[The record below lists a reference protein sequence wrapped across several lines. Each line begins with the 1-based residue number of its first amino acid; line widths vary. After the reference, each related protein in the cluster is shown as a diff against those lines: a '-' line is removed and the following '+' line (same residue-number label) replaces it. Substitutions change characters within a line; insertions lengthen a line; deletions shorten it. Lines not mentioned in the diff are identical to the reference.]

1 MEMSSILEYE
11 KIYTEV
17 KEEFKEIIRDDP
29 VLRKQL
35 FNPGELDNSRKAL
48 SSNYLKPL
56 SHTKGAKPEAIT
68 VEFVRK
74 LFNRIG
80 VSNDLIIPE
89 IRLKIINGFKGKSV
103 NRYPDLAIVNN
114 SFKIDNRK
122 SLLFE
127 IEALNKDLTKPNDDE
142 GIEQA
147 FEWFHKSIGLY
158 REYNAIITNFNEW
171 YIIKFDDKG
180 DHVISSKKPYEILEI
195 IRDIAIGQERPYL
208 EDEQGEAISKQF
220 YAEFSKRLRM
230 AIDPKNEKIKILGS
244 YGRPLLVDKKQD
256 NKKIDFYRTIFHRLL
271 FLKILLDWKL
281 LEIDPVQEIIL
292 HEEKRNYYNTLRDLF
307 FKVLNNDEE
316 RLDVFDKFKGL
327 PFLNGGLFRLTSLEE
342 EYPNIALNS
351 EAITD
356 IWNLLKSY
364 DFTLSTDISF
374 DKKSP
379 NIDPN
384 ILGYIFEKSIG
395 DFRKTSGA
403 YYTRCEIAN
412 YISKNT
418 LNKYL
423 FDNINKQF
431 PKFQIQAL
439 NQLFMY
445 EEDIQIEI
453 SDYIINL
460 LKNLKVCDPFVGSG
474 AFLVSIGDYIV
485 SIYKFVYEKIR
496 KWDLR
501 YNETR
506 VIDFDIRPF
515 KDLNSMKTHIVQNN
529 LYGIDIN
536 PSAIDI
542 CKLRLWLWITQPPGT
557 LDFLNFLLN
566 PLPNIEYNILEGNS
580 FIGFT
585 DDILKIDQ
593 YDKKTGEKISF
604 ISISEWGD
612 RKEYSLSQ
620 MLKER
625 NEKIQRYY
633 NEKSSEIR
641 NQLKKEINDL
651 TLKYNRDIDN
661 LLIDTFKS
669 KYIVGNKVKLKPE
682 DLHNY
687 DLTNIYS
694 MVLRIKSDKSLVLHK
709 ISKEKILRDNN
720 NHLIKGIIFRKKS
733 VIIQSRVFQPKKQ
746 DKFKPQKP
754 LRIYKKILKFVD
766 PNLIDEIEINFF
778 ITNKDLDTIKR
789 FHWSMEYSDFIKS
802 HGFDILITNPP
813 YGNILTPI
821 EKRILTLEDKITED
835 IYINFLYK
843 VSRNEIPFK
852 YAGILCPKS
861 YLLRQKYLDFRN
873 YFLNNNC
880 LYEITDIGSK
890 QFYGATNEVQVLFFN
905 SNKNYSDHF
914 DIKEIHDKNIIISYN
929 TVSNLDNF
937 NDIDK
942 IRACKNKSCDFYDA
956 RSSFYYYTI
965 HDLCPKC
972 NEHTIPLNRIRIKPN
987 KLKFQ
992 IIEKIEKN
1000 SNLNFLNPVDFPKMI
1015 RGEED
1020 KGLKL
1025 VRKKIVND
1033 SSGSC
1038 YFISAKDD
1046 LKYYFFYR
1054 RKSLNLEEINAKIL
1068 KGDNYEY
1075 YTSPKLLI
1083 KHNNI
1088 VPEAV
1093 FTKESVCFT
1102 SSIYSL
1108 LYEDIRELKYICGVL
1123 NSSLIQFYCTY
1134 AINNQKDTT
1143 INLNQYMIRHI
1154 PFSEPKNNIKS
1165 QIIEMVDL
1173 IMESIEKSNGS
1184 FNENI
1189 NKILIKI
1196 DDLIFSL
1203 YSITTY
1209 EKHLIIS
1216 DMKARYKH
1224 IEKIYP

>member
-1 MEMSSILEYE
+1 MEMSTSLEFE
-11 KIYTEV
+11 KIYFEV
-17 KEEFKEIIRDDP
+17 KEEFKEIIKDDP
-29 VLRKQL
+29 TLRKQL
-35 FNPGELDNSRKAL
+35 FNPGDLGISRKKL

-56 SHTKGAKPEAIT
+56 SHTRGAKPEAIT

-80 VSNDLIIPE
+80 ISNEHIIPE
-89 IRLKIINGFKGKSV
+89 IRLKIINVFKDKSI
-103 NRYPDLAIVNN
+103 NKYPDLAIINS
-114 SFKIDNRK
+114 SFKKDHNK
-122 SLLFE
+122 SILFE
-127 IEALNKDLTKPNDDE
+127 IEALNKDLTKLNDRE

-147 FEWFHKSIGLY
+147 FEWFKQSIGLF
-158 REYNAIITNFNEW
+158 REYIAIITNFNEW
-171 YIIKFDDKG
+171 YILKFDDKG

-195 IRDIAIGQERPYL
+195 IRDIALGQERPYL
-208 EDEQGEAISKQF
+208 GDEQGEAISKQF
-220 YAEFSKRLRM
+220 FEEFSKRLRIV
-230 AIDPKNEKIKILGS
+230 IDPKNEKIKIIGS
-244 YGRPLLVDKKQD
+244 YGTPLLVDKKHD
-256 NKKIDFYRTIFHRLL
+256 NNKIDFYRTNFHRLL

-281 LEIDPVQEIIL
+281 LKIDPVQEIIL

-307 FKVLNNDEE
+307 FKVLNNDKK
-316 RLDVFDKFKGL
+316 RLDVFDKFKDL

-356 IWNLLKSY
+356 IWNLLKGY
-364 DFTLSTDISF
+364 DFTLSTDVNI

-403 YYTRCEIAN
+403 YYTKCEIAN
-412 YISKNT
+412 YISRNT

-423 FDNINKQF
+423 FDKVNKQF
-431 PKFQIQAL
+431 PKYQIQVL

-445 EEDIQIEI
+445 EEDIQIKI
-453 SDYIINL
+453 SDFIISI
-460 LKNLKVCDPFVGSG
+460 LKNVKICDPFVGSG
-474 AFLVSIGDYIV
+474 AFLVSVGDLIV
-485 SIYKFVYEKIR
+485 SIYKFIYENIR

-501 YNETR
+501 YNEAR
-506 VIDFDIRPF
+506 EIEFDIRPF
-515 KDLNSMKTHIVQNN
+515 KDLYSMKTYIVQNN

-557 LDFLNFLLN
+557 LDFLNFFLN

-593 YDKKTGEKISF
+593 IDKKTGEKMSF
-604 ISISEWGD
+604 IPISEWGD
-612 RKEYSLSQ
+612 KKEYSLSQ

-633 NEKSSEIR
+633 DEKSSETR
-641 NQLKKEINDL
+641 NQLKKEINEL
-651 TLKYNRDIDN
+651 TLKFNEDIDN
-661 LLIDTFKS
+661 LLIYTFKS
-669 KYIVGNKVKLKPE
+669 KSIVGKKIKLKSE
-682 DLHNY
+682 DMYNQ

-694 MVLRIKSDKSLVLHK
+694 MILRAKSDDTLEIHKKSK
-709 ISKEKILRDNN
+709 REILLDKN
-720 NHLIKGIIFRKKS
+720 NHLVKGIIFRKKS
-733 VIIQSRVFQPKKQ
+733 ILIQNRVFEPKRQ

-754 LRIYKKILKFVD
+754 LKIYEEILKYIEPD
-766 PNLIDEIEINFF
+766 HIKEIEINFF
-778 ITNKDLDTIKR
+778 LTKEDLEKIKR
-789 FHWSMEYSDFIKS
+789 FHWSIEYSDFIKS
-802 HGFDILITNPP
+802 RGFDILITNPP

-843 VSRNEIPFK
+843 LSRNEIPFK

-873 YFLNNNC
+873 YFLNNNSI
-880 LYEITDIGSK
+880 YEITDIGSK

-905 SNKNYSDHF
+905 SDKNYTDHF
-914 DIKEIHDKNIIISYN
+914 DIKEIHDNKTKISYSM
-929 TVSNLDNF
+929 VSDLDNF
-937 NDIDK
+937 NYLDK
-942 IRACKNKSCDFYDA
+942 IRICKNKICNYYDA
-956 RSSFYYYTI
+956 SSSFYYYTF
-965 HDLCPKC
+965 HDHCPKC

-987 KLKFQ
+987 KEMFQ

-1000 SNLNFLNPVDFPKMI
+1000 GNLNYLNPKDFPKMI

-1020 KGLKL
+1020 KGLKE
-1025 VRKKIVND
+1025 VKKKIIND
-1033 SSGSC
+1033 ESRSC
-1038 YFISAKDD
+1038 YFINAKADFR
-1046 LKYYFFYR
+1046 YYFFYK
-1054 RKSLNLEEINAKIL
+1054 RKSLNLEEINAKLL
-1068 KGDNYEY
+1068 KGNNYEY
-1075 YTSPKLLI
+1075 YISPKLLI

-1088 VPEAV
+1088 VPEAI
-1093 FTKESVCFT
+1093 FTKENVCFT

-1108 LYEDIRELKYICGVL
+1108 LHDDNRELKFICAVL
-1123 NSSLIQFYCTY
+1123 NSILIQFYCTY

-1143 INLNQYMIRHI
+1143 INLNQYMIRHL
-1154 PFSEPKNNIKS
+1154 PFPKS
-1165 QIIEMVDL
+1165 QNNAKSKISELVDL
-1173 IMESIEKSNGS
+1173 IIESLEYNDAT
-1184 FNENI
+1184 FNETV
-1189 NKILIKI
+1189 NKLLIKI
-1196 DDLIFSL
+1196 DDMIFSL

-1209 EKHLIIS
+1209 EKQLIIS
-1216 DMKARYKH
+1216 NMKSRSKH
-1224 IEKIYP
+1224 FEKIYN